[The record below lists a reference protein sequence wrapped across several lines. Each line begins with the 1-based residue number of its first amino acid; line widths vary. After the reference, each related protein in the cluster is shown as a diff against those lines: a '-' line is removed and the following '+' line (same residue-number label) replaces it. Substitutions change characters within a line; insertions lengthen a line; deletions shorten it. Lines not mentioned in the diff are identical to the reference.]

1 MSYIDC
7 YIFLNN
13 GENKMAFDK
22 AKFKKKM
29 RANGFTQKTISEM
42 LDVDIR
48 TVSRW
53 LDPKISLSSEK
64 IATLCDLIGEAPSD
78 FDPNWQGNFSNT
90 NQARVS
96 AKISSASKNG
106 YWLLRKSYNVSEKDI
121 LEIAPTMFALLVD
134 MMKAKHIG
142 KDKRY
147 EAISVL
153 AKQYGFVPEDEAGGI
168 ARYDQPRRDASRNF
182 CLENKILG
190 GKYFDEEQGYNMN
203 VNPFMD
209 FLSELNENSVNAKV
223 STDRSDELSSRG
235 AAYNISLTNAL
246 TRNDLELNEAI
257 ASGEIELFSKEFE
270 QIPTSEDRLAWMKIK
285 LDRFKEKKR
294 QQREEIIKRNPKMKE
309 LFERIDEDRASK
321 TKLKWN
327 SS

>member
-1 MSYIDC
+1 
-7 YIFLNN
+7 
-13 GENKMAFDK
+13 MAFDK

-29 RANGFTQKTISEM
+29 RTIGFTQKKISEI
-42 LDVDIR
+42 LELDIR
-48 TVSRW
+48 TVNRW
-53 LDPKISLSSEK
+53 LDPKVLLSSEK
-64 IATLCDLIGEAPSD
+64 IVTLCNLIGESPSD
-78 FDPNWQGNFSNT
+78 FDPTWEGNFSNT

-106 YWLLRKSYNVSEKDI
+106 YWLLKKSYNVSEKDI

-134 MMKAKHIG
+134 AMKAKQVN

-147 EAISVL
+147 EAMSVL
-153 AKQYGFVPEDEAGGI
+153 ARQYGFVPKDEAGDI
-168 ARYDQPRRDASRNF
+168 ASCEQPRRDAIKNF

-190 GKYFDEEQGYNMN
+190 GEYFDDEQGYNMY

-209 FLSELNENSVNAKV
+209 FLLELNENSVNAKV

-246 TRNDLELNEAI
+246 TRNDVELNEAI

-270 QIPTSEDRLAWMKIK
+270 QIPTNKDRWAWMKIK
-285 LDRFKEKKR
+285 LDRSKEKKR
-294 QQREEIIKRNPKMKE
+294 QQREETIKRNPKMKE

>member
-1 MSYIDC
+1 
-7 YIFLNN
+7 
-13 GENKMAFDK
+13 MAFDK
-22 AKFKKKM
+22 VKFKKKM
-29 RANGFTQKTISEM
+29 RVNGFTQKNIAEI

-53 LDPKISLSSEK
+53 LDPKVSLSSEK
-64 IATLCDLIGEAPSD
+64 IATLCNLIGETPND
-78 FDPNWQGNFSNT
+78 FDANWQGNLSNN

-106 YWLLRKSYNVSEKDI
+106 FWLMRKLYNVSEKDI

-134 MMKAKHIG
+134 AMNAKHKG

-147 EAISVL
+147 KAISIL
-153 AKQYGFVPEDEAGGI
+153 AKQYGFVPKDEVEGI
-168 ARYDQPRRDASRNF
+168 ARYDQPRRDAIKNF
-182 CLENKILG
+182 ILENKILG
-190 GKYFDEEQGYNMN
+190 GEYFDEVQGYNAY

-209 FLSELNENSVNAKV
+209 FLSELNENSMNAKV
-223 STDRSDELSSRG
+223 STVRGDELSSRG
-235 AAYNISLTNAL
+235 TAYNISLI
-246 TRNDLELNEAI
+246 NDLTGNDVELNEAI

-270 QIPTSEDRLAWMKIK
+270 LIPTSRDRLAWMKIK
-285 LDRFKEKKR
+285 LDRSKEKKR

-309 LFERIDEDRASK
+309 LFECIDEDRASK

>member
-1 MSYIDC
+1 
-7 YIFLNN
+7 
-13 GENKMAFDK
+13 MAFDK

-64 IATLCDLIGEAPSD
+64 IATLCDLIGEAPGD

-106 YWLLRKSYNVSEKDI
+106 YWLMRKLYNVSEKDI

-134 MMKAKHIG
+134 AMKVKHSG
-142 KDKRY
+142 EDKRY

-168 ARYDQPRRDASRNF
+168 ARYEQPRRDAIKNF
-182 CLENKILG
+182 TMENKILG
-190 GKYFDEEQGYNMN
+190 GEYFDEEQGYNTY

-223 STDRSDELSSRG
+223 STVRSDELSSRG
-235 AAYNISLTNAL
+235 TAYNISLTNDL
-246 TRNDLELNEAI
+246 TENNIELNEAI

-270 QIPTSEDRLAWMKIK
+270 QIPTNNERLAWMKLK
-285 LDRFKEKKR
+285 LNGIKEKKR
-294 QQREEIIKRNPKMKE
+294 QQREEIIKRYPKRKE
-309 LFERIDEDRASK
+309 LYESIDENRMSK
-321 TKLKWN
+321 AKLKWN
-327 SS
+327 SF

>member
-1 MSYIDC
+1 
-7 YIFLNN
+7 
-13 GENKMAFDK
+13 MAFDK

-29 RANGFTQKTISEM
+29 RVNGFTQKNIAEI

-64 IATLCDLIGEAPSD
+64 IATLCNLIGETPSD

-106 YWLLRKSYNVSEKDI
+106 YWLMRKLYNVSEKDI
-121 LEIAPTMFALLVD
+121 LEIAPIMFSLLVD
-134 MMKAKHIG
+134 AMNAKHKG

-147 EAISVL
+147 EAISIL
-153 AKQYGFVPEDEAGGI
+153 AKQYGFVSKDEVEGI
-168 ARYDQPRRDASRNF
+168 ARYEQPRRDAIKNF
-182 CLENKILG
+182 ILENKILG
-190 GKYFDEEQGYNMN
+190 GEYFDEEQGYNMY

-209 FLSELNENSVNAKV
+209 FLLELNENSVNAKV
-223 STDRSDELSSRG
+223 STVRGDELSSRG
-235 AAYNISLTNAL
+235 TAYNISHI
-246 TRNDLELNEAI
+246 NDLTGNDVELNEAI

-270 QIPTSEDRLAWMKIK
+270 QIPTSRDQLAWMKIK

-294 QQREEIIKRNPKMKE
+294 QQREETIKRNPKMKK

>member
-96 AKISSASKNG
+96 AK
-106 YWLLRKSYNVSEKDI
+106 D
-121 LEIAPTMFALLVD
+121 
-134 MMKAKHIG
+134 
-142 KDKRY
+142 
-147 EAISVL
+147 
-153 AKQYGFVPEDEAGGI
+153 
-168 ARYDQPRRDASRNF
+168 
-182 CLENKILG
+182 
-190 GKYFDEEQGYNMN
+190 
-203 VNPFMD
+203 
-209 FLSELNENSVNAKV
+209 
-223 STDRSDELSSRG
+223 
-235 AAYNISLTNAL
+235 
-246 TRNDLELNEAI
+246 
-257 ASGEIELFSKEFE
+257 
-270 QIPTSEDRLAWMKIK
+270 
-285 LDRFKEKKR
+285 
-294 QQREEIIKRNPKMKE
+294 
-309 LFERIDEDRASK
+309 
-321 TKLKWN
+321 
-327 SS
+327 